1 MTVLNGNLIIADT
14 NILYIFRLKTGKLK
28 DIIELDS
35 YVRQMITLE
44 NTLVVL
50 LGDKIQIIKNG
61 ILDFEYP
68 IQEQVYSI
76 KVLKNKDIIFSDN
89 GISKI
94 YRNGHIKILPQ
105 ELNTHVFDFIEL
117 EDLIVGASNK
127 GLYLWNKETLRIQ
140 KIISLND
147 FFTLL
152 MKLSKNNFVTV
163 STDQFIT
170 QWNRDKIIESTKLK
184 INFRGM
190 VSLLNDNIII
200 YSKRSV
206 YNPLKVIF
214 SSYDKIIKVLALSEG
229 QLLIATKNMIK
240 ICA

>member
-1 MTVLNGNLIIADT
+1 MTVLNGNLIIADI

-68 IQEQVYSI
+68 IQG

-89 GISKI
+89 GVSKI
-94 YRNGHIKILPQ
+94 YKNGHIEILPQ

-117 EDLIVGASNK
+117 EDLIVGASDK
-127 GLYLWNKETLRIQ
+127 GLYLWDKETLQIR
-140 KIISLND
+140 KIIPSDNFSLI
-147 FFTLL
+147 
-152 MKLSKNNFVTV
+152 KLSSNNFVTF
-163 STDQFIT
+163 STSNVIT
-170 QWNRDKIIESTKLK
+170 QWDRDKIIASTELK
-184 INFRGM
+184 INF
-190 VSLLNDNIII
+190 
-200 YSKRSV
+200 
-206 YNPLKVIF
+206 
-214 SSYDKIIKVLALSEG
+214 
-229 QLLIATKNMIK
+229 
-240 ICA
+240 